1 MTALP
6 IPLPEPF
13 FTLFQILIFP
23 GLLFALLFVMF
34 MVWYER
40 KLLAKMQVRVG
51 PLYAGGFGG
60 ILQPIADFAKLLFK
74 EIIVPRQADQ
84 LFFVLAPTLMMALSV
99 SMLALVPLSPTSA
112 IANSNVAVLM
122 IVAILSLSP
131 LIVIVA
137 GWASNNKYSMIGG
150 LRALHQMTS
159 YAIPLSLSILGV
171 VLMAGS
177 FSLISIVE
185 SQKNVW
191 FILLQPLGA
200 IVFYLAALAE
210 LERVPFDIPEAE
222 TEIVMGWETEYS
234 GINYGLIMTA
244 TYVKFY
250 ALAVLFT
257 ELFLGGWLGPA
268 FIPASIWTILKTF
281 VVVTAMM
288 IPRGVY
294 PRFRID
300 QMLRF
305 GWTTLLPLS
314 LINLVLGLVVM
325 SILG

>member
-1 MTALP
+1 
-6 IPLPEPF
+6 
-13 FTLFQILIFP
+13 
-23 GLLFALLFVMF
+23 MF

-51 PLYAGGFGG
+51 PLYAGGFEG
-60 ILQPIADFAKLLFK
+60 ILQPVADFAKLLFK
-74 EIIVPRQADQ
+74 EIIVPKQADRM
-84 LFFVLAPTLMMALSV
+84 FFILAPTLMMALSV
-99 SMLALVPLSPTSA
+99 SMLALVPLSPTNA
-112 IANSNVAVLM
+112 IANSNVAILM
-122 IVAILSLSP
+122 IIALLSLSP
-131 LIVIVA
+131 LVVIVA

-159 YAIPLSLSILGV
+159 YAIPMSLSILGV

-177 FSLISIVE
+177 FNLISIVE
-185 SQKNVW
+185 SQKSAW
-191 FILLQPLGA
+191 YILLQPLGV

-234 GINYGLIMTA
+234 GINYGIIMTA

-268 FIPASIWTILKTF
+268 FVPPPIWTILKTF
-281 VVVTAMM
+281 LVVTVMM

-300 QMLRF
+300 QMLKF

-314 LINLVLGLVVM
+314 LINLVLGLVVVNF
-325 SILG
+325 LG

>member
-1 MTALP
+1 MLP
-6 IPLPEPF
+6 FQLPEPLL
-13 FTLFQILIFP
+13 TLFQILIFP
-23 GLLFALLFVMF
+23 GVLFALLFVMF

-51 PLYAGGFGG
+51 PLYAGGFAG
-60 ILQPIADFAKLLFK
+60 ILQPVADFAKLLFK
-74 EIIVPRQADQ
+74 EIIVPREADR
-84 LFFVLAPTLMMALSV
+84 LFFVFAPTLMMALSV

-122 IVAILSLSP
+122 MIALLSLSP
-131 LIVIVA
+131 LVVIVA

-159 YAIPLSLSILGV
+159 YAIPMSLSILGV

-177 FSLISIVE
+177 FSLMSIVE
-185 SQKNVW
+185 SQKNSW
-191 FILLQPLGA
+191 YILLQPLGA

-234 GINYGLIMTA
+234 GINYGIIMTA

-268 FIPASIWTILKTF
+268 FIPPQIWTILKTF
-281 VVVTAMM
+281 LVVTAMM

-305 GWTTLLPLS
+305 GWITLLPLS
-314 LINLVLGLVVM
+314 LINLALGLVVVNF
-325 SILG
+325 LG